1 MVGNHG
7 FLPRVYPSVVLC
19 YRFSM
24 LFPPIL
30 GRNQGTPQNS
40 LPTLSIRQWSV
51 GKAPRNYPLVAWS
64 PWKVSLQC
72 AHKLENWNVLPIF
85 FSIVLPF
92 YPQKNIFWSSMA
104 WSRCKFERCMC
115 SVCVCV
121 CESPCQWGCTTY
133 FAGDHSELVVL
144 SMTNSYNQCRERQK
158 TRGCSTVQGIKSTT
172 CFCTYWPLFTFVSNH
187 HLHSQVIPNTAQ
199 LRCWTYSTIPSLNHV
214 SIQTLLGILDF
225 THPHGF
231 PPL

>member
-51 GKAPRNYPLVAWS
+51 GKAPRNHPLVAWS
-64 PWKVSLQC
+64 PFQVSLQC

-85 FSIVLPF
+85 FS
-92 YPQKNIFWSSMA
+92 NIQHSSTHRNWSSEAA

-172 CFCTYWPLFTFVSNH
+172 CLARIGHCSPLLATTISILRLFQILLSCDTGHTPLF
-187 HLHSQVIPNTAQ
+187 HL
-199 LRCWTYSTIPSLNHV
+199 
-214 SIQTLLGILDF
+214 
-225 THPHGF
+225 
-231 PPL
+231 